1 MINNQSKVKRKSLYI
16 NSEDPNK
23 EAIFEGLDWLLQT
36 CNSNNQNKALIAV
49 PRKDDILP
57 PSVISEV
64 IGIQAAKFLVRNKTV
79 KLGNIDIKLLT
90 ERESIYSWN
99 GPILAIYPTKKLL
112 DKIDGLRD
120 VTDVLVI
127 PWSMNEVKFW
137 INTWSANEL
146 GKPESSVKKFS
157 LSNPVVEEALKS
169 LTMCVNVSTGIIH
182 PQDRSRCI
190 ELFKKLKNAGE
201 MFNKEEIR
209 AWLVA
214 EGGWKPEHADDVANV
229 AEAVLE
235 GRRLRSSSGNW
246 RNDIVEEWRRRANKS
261 KG

>member
-1 MINNQSKVKRKSLYI
+1 MISNQSKVKRKSLYI
-16 NSEDPNK
+16 NSEGPNK
-23 EAIFEGLDWLLQT
+23 EAISKGLYWLLQT
-36 CNSNNQNKALIAV
+36 CNSNNQDKALIAV
-49 PRKDDILP
+49 PVKNNILP

-64 IGIQAAKFLVRNKTV
+64 IGIQAAKSLVKKKAV
-79 KLGNIDIKLLT
+79 KLENVDVKLLT

-127 PWSMNEVKFW
+127 PWSMDEVKFW

-146 GKPESSVKKFS
+146 GKPESDLKKIS

-169 LTMCVNVSTGIIH
+169 LTMCVNVSTGITH

-190 ELFKKLKNAGE
+190 ELFKKLKDAGE
-201 MFNKEEIR
+201 IFNKEEIR

-214 EGGWKPEHADDVANV
+214 EGGWKPEDADEVVNV

-246 RNDIVEEWRRRANKS
+246 RDDIVEEWKRRANKS